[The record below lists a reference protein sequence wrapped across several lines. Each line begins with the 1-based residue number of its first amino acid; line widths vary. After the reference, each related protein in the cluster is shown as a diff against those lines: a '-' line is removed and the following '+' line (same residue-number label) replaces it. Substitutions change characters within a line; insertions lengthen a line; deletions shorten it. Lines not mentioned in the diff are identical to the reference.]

1 MSRKTLTLIAP
12 AFAAIA
18 CLLSY
23 PAGVR
28 AAALFSYNN
37 FSSTSGLT
45 LVGNA
50 ATATTADGAVMRLT
64 PATGNQAG
72 AIYNTTAV
80 PLGTNATFSTQF
92 QFRFTNPG
100 GVDPADGITFVIA
113 NSPGGL
119 GASGNGMGYSGSSA
133 NSLAIE
139 FDTYNNSIAAG
150 GLGPFAAEPN
160 SSNHV
165 AIDIGGVLTN
175 TAATNVYGAASCG
188 FAAGN
193 PVQNAY
199 NVAGCMSNGDLWTVN
214 ISYNGS
220 SLTVTLSDPAEG
232 TTYTALIAYAIN
244 IASILGTNTAYV
256 GFTASTGAGWENQD
270 IVDWTFANTSTI
282 SGTPSGS
289 TAAVPEL
296 SDWGICGLA
305 LLLAASAAMMLRRQ
319 SAA

>member
-1 MSRKTLTLIAP
+1 MSRKPLTPITP
-12 AFAAIA
+12 AFAAIV

-23 PAGVR
+23 PAGAR
-28 AAALFSYNN
+28 ASVLFSYNG
-37 FSSTSGLT
+37 FSATSGLT

-50 ATATTADGAVMRLT
+50 ATTTTGDGTVMRLT
-64 PATGNQAG
+64 PATGGQAG
-72 AIYNTTAV
+72 AIYSTTPV
-80 PLGTNATFSTQF
+80 LLGTNATYSTQF

-150 GLGPFAAEPN
+150 GDGTFAAEPN

-165 AIDIGGVLTN
+165 AIDIGGILTN
-175 TAATNVYGAASCG
+175 TAPSNVYGNASCG
-188 FAAGN
+188 FAAGV
-193 PVQNAY
+193 PGQNSY
-199 NVAGCMSNGDLWTVN
+199 NVPGCMSNGDLWTVN

-220 SLTVTLSDPAEG
+220 SLTVTLTDPAEG
-232 TTYTALIAYAIN
+232 ATYTALNAYAIN

-270 IVDWTFANTSTI
+270 IVNWTFANSSTI
-282 SGTPSGS
+282 SGTAS
-289 TAAVPEL
+289 VPAL
-296 SDWGICGLA
+296 SNWGICGLA
-305 LLLAASAAMMLRRQ
+305 LLLAASAALMFRRKP
-319 SAA
+319 AA